1 MLSPSILSTLLSS
14 GQGQMDAAGNLTIP
28 FPFDPFNTPGINL
41 STPGL
46 ASLFQDMSAPSAG
59 AGGEALIT
67 FPLNLQNLQT
77 TQSGG
82 VKFGP
87 PILVTPQPPMV
98 EAPPTFPTSMMTTQS
113 SNDDK
118 MGEVPDSGLSMFKRQ
133 QSLEMVQ
140 QIMQLYMQHQT
151 NAMPPNSQGGVVL
164 SPSDMDSDGDGSSQA
179 KRRCPT
185 PPEGNT
191 LSV

>member
-1 MLSPSILSTLLSS
+1 
-14 GQGQMDAAGNLTIP
+14 MDAAGNLTIP
-28 FPFDPFNTPGINL
+28 FPFDPLNTPGINL

-46 ASLFQDMSAPSAG
+46 ASLFQDMSAPSAST
-59 AGGEALIT
+59 GGEALIT
-67 FPLNLQNLQT
+67 FPVNLQNLQT

-87 PILVTPQPPMV
+87 PILVTPQPSMV
-98 EAPPTFPTSMMTTQS
+98 DAPPTFPTSMMTTPS
-113 SNDDK
+113 TADDK
-118 MGEVPDSGLSMFKRQ
+118 MGDVPPDSGLSMFKRQ

-140 QIMQLYMQHQT
+140 QIMQLYMQHQS
-151 NAMPPNSQGGVVL
+151 AVPPSSQGGVVL
-164 SPSDMDSDGDGSSQA
+164 SPSEMDSDGDGSSQA

-185 PPEGNT
+185 PPEGST

>member
-1 MLSPSILSTLLSS
+1 
-14 GQGQMDAAGNLTIP
+14 MDAAGNLTIP
-28 FPFDPFNTPGINL
+28 FPFDPLATPGLNL

-46 ASLFQDMSAPSAG
+46 ASLFQDMSVPSASTG
-59 AGGEALIT
+59 GGEALIT
-67 FPLNLQNLQT
+67 FPINFQNLQT

-87 PILVTPQPPMV
+87 PILVTPQPSMV
-98 EAPPTFPTSMMTTQS
+98 EAPPTFPTSMMTAPS
-113 SNDDK
+113 STEDK
-118 MGEVPDSGLSMFKRQ
+118 VGEVPDTGLSMFKRQ

-140 QIMQLYMQHQT
+140 QIMQLYMQHQ
-151 NAMPPNSQGGVVL
+151 NAMPPSSQGGVVL
-164 SPSDMDSDGDGSSQA
+164 SPSEMEADGDGSPQS

>member
-1 MLSPSILSTLLSS
+1 MLSPSVLSTLLSS
-14 GQGQMDAAGNLTIP
+14 GQGQLDAAGNLTIP
-28 FPFDPFNTPGINL
+28 FPFDPMTTPGLNL

-46 ASLFQDMSAPSAG
+46 ASLFQDMSVPSAS

-67 FPLNLQNLQT
+67 FPINLQNLQT

-98 EAPPTFPTSMMTTQS
+98 EAPPTFPTSVMTTQS
-113 SNDDK
+113 SADDK
-118 MGEVPDSGLSMFKRQ
+118 VGEVPDTGLSMFKRQ

-140 QIMQLYMQHQT
+140 QIMQLYMQHQ
-151 NAMPPNSQGGVVL
+151 NAMPPSTQGGVVL
-164 SPSDMDSDGDGSSQA
+164 SPSDMEADGDGSPQS
-179 KRRCPT
+179 KRRCPS
-185 PPEGNT
+185 PPEGSS